1 MLSPVIEKAPVI
13 AKASKVGGVVAG
25 ALGWLVM
32 LFGLSFALGLGLLFR
47 VIWSLGVGLAFAL
60 PLALLTLGMGIPL
73 LMGGKALRRSA
84 TETERDMRDRALL
97 SMLSDRGRV
106 SAVQA
111 AGVLGVRV
119 DEADAHLTALA
130 KQQPDRVAVDVDE
143 EGTVWFRAAA
153 MPFPQAGA
161 WAPARVRVQE
171 RPAAQEEAEAEAAEE
186 VSTGRAGGKSA
197 S

>member
-1 MLSPVIEKAPVI
+1 MLSAVIEKAPVI

-25 ALGWLVM
+25 ALGWLVL
-32 LFGLSFALGLGLLFR
+32 LFGLSFAFGLGLLFR

-60 PLALLTLGMGIPL
+60 PLAIMTLGMGIPL

-84 TETERDMRDRALL
+84 TETERDMRERALL

-111 AGVLGVRV
+111 GGMLGMRV
-119 DEADAHLTALA
+119 DEADAHLTDLA

-143 EGTVWFRAAA
+143 EGTVWYRAATV
-153 MPFPQAGA
+153 PFPQGS
-161 WAPARVRVQE
+161 WVPPARVRVDQ
-171 RPAAQEEAEAEAAEE
+171 RSAAEEEAEADE
-186 VSTGRAGGKSA
+186 VSTGRRGGKTA
-197 S
+197 P

>member
-1 MLSPVIEKAPVI
+1 MLSAVIEKAPVI

-25 ALGWLVM
+25 ALGWLVL
-32 LFGLSFALGLGLLFR
+32 LFGLSFAFGLGLLFR

-60 PLALLTLGMGIPL
+60 PLAIMTLGMGIPL

-84 TETERDMRDRALL
+84 TETERDMRERALF

-111 AGVLGVRV
+111 AGVLGMRV

-130 KQQPDRVAVDVDE
+130 KQQPDRVAVDGDE
-143 EGTVWFRAAA
+143 QGTVWYRAAA
-153 MPFPQAGA
+153 VPFPEGS
-161 WAPARVRVQE
+161 WAPPARVRVDQ
-171 RPAAQEEAEAEAAEE
+171 RKAAEEEAEADE
-186 VSTGRAGGKSA
+186 VPTGRAGGKTA
-197 S
+197 P